1 MEDEITGLAVAIG
14 VRVRSER
21 QARQW
26 TLDQLAEAAGVSR
39 RMLVTVEQGAANPSV
54 GTLLKLSEALGVGLP
69 VLVEPP
75 TRGAATVTRAG
86 SGAVLWSGDHGG
98 RGVLLASA
106 TLPDAFELWEWTLE
120 AGERHESTPHASGTR
135 ELLHVLD
142 GALLVEVDG
151 AVHELTAGDAV
162 AFAGDVAHAYAAAG
176 RDRARFTLAVYE
188 PAAGGSGSAGA
199 AGSTKR
205 GARDA

>member
-1 MEDEITGLAVAIG
+1 MDDEITGLAVAIG
-14 VRVRSER
+14 ARVRSER

-75 TRGAATVTRAG
+75 TRAAATVTRAG
-86 SGAVLWSGDHGG
+86 SGAALWSGDHGG
-98 RGVLLASA
+98 RGVLVASA

-120 AGERHESTPHASGTR
+120 AGERHDSQAHTLGTR

-142 GALLVEVDG
+142 GALLVTVDG
-151 AVHELTAGDAV
+151 VAHELTAGDAV
-162 AFAGDVAHAYAAAG
+162 AFAGDVTHAYAASG
-176 RDRARFTLAVYE
+176 SDRARFSLAVYE
-188 PAAGGSGSAGA
+188 PAGGARPGAHATASGS
-199 AGSTKR
+199 
-205 GARDA
+205 

>member
-14 VRVRSER
+14 ARVRSER

-26 TLDQLAEAAGVSR
+26 TLDQLAAAAGVSR
-39 RMLVTVEQGAANPSV
+39 RMLVTVEQGAANPSL
-54 GTLLKLSEALGVGLP
+54 GTLLKLSEALGVALP

-75 TRGAATVTRAG
+75 ARESATVTRAG
-86 SGAVLWSGDHGG
+86 TGTVLWRGDHGG
-98 RGVLLASA
+98 RGTLVASA

-120 AGERHESTPHASGTR
+120 PGDRLDSAAHAPGTR
-135 ELLHVLD
+135 ELLQVLD
-142 GALLVEVDG
+142 GTMTVEVDG
-151 AVHELTAGDAV
+151 VAHELATGDAL

-188 PAAGGSGSAGA
+188 PAAGGAGSAGA
-199 AGSTKR
+199 TGSTKR
-205 GARDA
+205 GVRDA

>member
-1 MEDEITGLAVAIG
+1 MDDEISRLAVAIG
-14 VRVRSER
+14 ARVRHER
-21 QARQW
+21 QARRW

-39 RMLVTVEQGAANPSV
+39 RMLVTVEQGGANPSL
-54 GTLLKLSEALGVGLP
+54 GTLLKLSEGLGVGLP

-75 TRGAATVTRAG
+75 TREVATVTRAG

-98 RGVLLASA
+98 RGVLVSSA

-120 AGERHESTPHASGTR
+120 AGERHDAEAHAPGTR
-135 ELLHVLD
+135 ELLQVLE
-142 GALLVEVDG
+142 GALSVTVDG
-151 AVHELTAGDAV
+151 VAHELTAGDAV

-176 RDRARFTLAVYE
+176 RDCVRFTLAVYE

>member
-1 MEDEITGLAVAIG
+1 MDDDIADLATAIG
-14 VRVRSER
+14 ARVRSER

-39 RMLVTVEQGAANPSV
+39 RMLVTVEQGAANPSL

-75 TRGAATVTRAG
+75 AREGATITRAG
-86 SGAVLWSGDHGG
+86 HGTELWRGEHGG
-98 RGVLLASA
+98 RGLLVASA

-120 AGERHESTPHASGTR
+120 AGERHDSEPHTAGTR
-135 ELLHVLD
+135 ELLQVLD
-142 GALLVEVDG
+142 GAMTLEVDG
-151 AVHELTAGDAV
+151 VAHELTAGDAV
-162 AFAGDVAHAYAAAG
+162 AFAGDVAHAYVAAAS
-176 RDRARFTLAVYE
+176 DRVRFTLAVHE
-188 PAAGGSGSAGA
+188 PAGAGGVGGSG
-199 AGSTKR
+199 KR

>member
-120 AGERHESTPHASGTR
+120 AGERHDSEAHTPGTR
-135 ELLHVLD
+135 ELLQVLE
-142 GALLVEVDG
+142 GALSVTVDG
-151 AVHELTAGDAV
+151 DVHELTAGDAV
-162 AFAGDVAHAYAAAG
+162 AFAGDVAHAYAAAAS
-176 RDRARFTLAVYE
+176 DRVRFTLAVYE
-188 PAAGGSGSAGA
+188 PASG
-199 AGSTKR
+199 
-205 GARDA
+205 GARPGAHAKAGH